1 MKDYYLLIGL
11 NSKEVKITKVNQNNN
26 GLIEITI
33 ENRKKKVRCHVCNKF
48 TSSVHDKL
56 KPIRSVYLDSY
67 GSTRNKNISNIKNK
81 K

>member
-33 ENRKKKVRCHVCNKF
+33 ENRKKKVRCPVCINLR
-48 TSSVHDKL
+48 VQYM
-56 KPIRSVYLDSY
+56 I
-67 GSTRNKNISNIKNK
+67 N
-81 K
+81 